1 MFIFLS
7 QISILSWDHTPNN
20 NAYAMLKI
28 NSNVEVVKET
38 NYLNIF
44 FLLNGVCLYV
54 NRCAHARIDMYGTA

>member
-1 MFIFLS
+1 
-7 QISILSWDHTPNN
+7 
-20 NAYAMLKI
+20 MLKI

-54 NRCAHARIDMYGTA
+54 NRCAHARIDMYGTKSLNKKFKFKKI